1 VPTDVPLF
9 FKSKIAIKEAI
20 KVRISMTVVDTST
33 DQFLIYLE
41 VHVLDCVALSSV
53 EGAIKE
59 RDVFRAGGGG
69 ARAKMTRYIADEML
83 NDGGL
88 YTTDSTPR

>member
-1 VPTDVPLF
+1 
-9 FKSKIAIKEAI
+9 
-20 KVRISMTVVDTST
+20 MTVVDTST

-41 VHVLDCVALSSV
+41 VHVLVLDCVALSSV

-88 YTTDSTPR
+88 YTTDSAPR